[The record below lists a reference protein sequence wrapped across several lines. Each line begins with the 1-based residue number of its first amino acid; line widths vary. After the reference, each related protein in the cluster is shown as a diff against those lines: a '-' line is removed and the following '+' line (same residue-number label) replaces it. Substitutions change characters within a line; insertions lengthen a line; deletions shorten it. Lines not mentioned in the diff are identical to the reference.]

1 MSAEKSLAK
10 MHETALPMWKDY
22 KWPVE
27 AECADGT
34 ALDPMKAIVLHGK
47 VSPNGDLNW
56 KVPDGKWIIYRFG
69 VAPTGAKNNPANPGA
84 SGYETDKMSL
94 GHIASHFDAFIGK
107 MLDETPERYRKAIKY
122 AVMDSYEVGGQ
133 NFTDGFCE
141 KFSSSF
147 GYDPTV
153 FLPALLGMAV
163 SSRMDSDRF
172 LWDLRRFVADE
183 VAYSFVGGL
192 RKASSKRGLGVWLE
206 NYGHWGFPGE
216 FLQYGGQSDEVSGEF
231 WCEGELGTI
240 ENRAA
245 SSCAHT
251 YGKRLVWAESNTCV
265 FRPLQRGPMDLK
277 QRTDRFFTEGI
288 NATILHFYAHQPDDR
303 KPGVFEGFG
312 NEFHRNN
319 TWFEHLDVFTGY
331 LKRCGWMLRQGLNVA
346 DIAYFI
352 GEDAPCMTGAA
363 DPAPPPGR
371 QFDFINAEVLIETA
385 SVDEKGRIVLPHGT
399 AYEVLVLPKLET
411 MRPKMIECIERLVN
425 AGAFV
430 IGPKPKRSPSLAGQP
445 QSDAKVKEIADRLW
459 GADECKVESV
469 KCKVRKYGKGVIAS
483 DISLEE
489 ALKMRGSEPDAL
501 FNFSTGSIA
510 YAHRTMPNAE
520 IYFVSN
526 QSGEEMPSIDVSFR
540 VAGRTPEL
548 WDAATGIRRVADAW
562 REDGKR
568 SAVTLSLAKH
578 ESVFV
583 VFPKEEGNG
592 GRGTGNGFNPVNPVN
607 PVKDSLVPGP
617 WTVSFESDAL
627 HRGPKEPI
635 VMDKLID
642 LSTSPD
648 PAIKFYSGRITY
660 KTKFAV
666 PRSPLPVP
674 LFLSLGSVSV
684 TAKVRVNG
692 KYAGGVCFAPYRLDI
707 APFVKEGEN
716 ELEIEVCNL
725 WVNRLVGDEGL
736 ENRPTWAS
744 CKYWESPPPL
754 PKSGLI
760 GPVSILQPVRNSK
773 PSDDGGWR
781 VGDVNGAPGLLH
793 GGKPVAPIMFWQWEP
808 QESDVRD
815 MAKAGVELFTMFGS
829 RPHYEHPYWRK
840 NGSLDMLYQDKCIDR
855 LLEWSPEAA
864 FLPRLFATAPDWW
877 IAANPNEREGWHIGN
892 GCAGR
897 ESFASVRCR
906 EEVGPMYRRAVRHL
920 IDRYGDQMIGIH
932 VANGPWG
939 EHFLWDAAESLGMRY
954 ACGDTSEPMRQAF
967 VRYLRAKYHGDPVRL
982 RKAFGD
988 PAATFDGVAIPTK
1001 EERMSSVS
1009 GAWRDPA
1016 KHRRVIDYFECLHET
1031 TAEMLDYYCGIVKDE
1046 SGGRLSTLAFYGYVP
1061 DESWPHE
1068 CDHRAT
1074 AKMYRSKNLDMLSAP
1089 HTYHRRGLGQDGMQR
1104 QYLASAALHGKFF
1117 LDEGDDMTHLE
1128 MAKKNHDGRCV
1139 AHTMEDSLALLYREF
1154 GMNVTH
1160 GTGLWYMDLCGGN
1173 FRDPRLVDAVGRMKM
1188 WSEESLRHDRSHHSE
1203 VAVVSQPESAFYMA
1217 YRHKGDDVTE
1227 KLYRW
1232 QMGEFY
1238 RAGAPFD
1245 WYLADDLSA
1254 VAEGKAKVV
1263 AFLDCEYLSDAQYDT
1278 AMKLKAQGRR
1288 LVFFH
1293 APGYAGENA
1302 LSWDRVKRL
1311 TGGETFETPRYLR
1324 ADELREI
1331 YKSAGVHVYTD
1342 ADVVLSANSAWLM
1355 MHTRKEGDYEITLPR
1370 KARRIVEI
1378 TTEKTVAKN
1387 ADRFVWHLPK
1397 HATAVF
1403 LIGSNK
1409 ENTK

>member
-1 MSAEKSLAK
+1 MSRNPKITAFVATAFFFAGASSLSAGFSRGMPKATNENPLDTPYAELAETFGSPYGKVQTGCYWYWLCGNISSDGAAKDIEAMKRAGIDRAYIADIGKIDTLKRGPVDTFSPEWRDAFQTAFRRASELGVEIGLFNCPGWSMAGGPWVKPEQSMRRVVSSSLAVEGPREDVVLPPLDPVEHVRDLFAVAYPLPGGFGGRIARRDISIDGSAKPAAVELESETAFRAQSAELILASGEIAGMLLVEAEEDGAWRRLCETPFSRTFHAIGTGFAPFAPITFSFPATTARKFRMTVVPDKERKATFSQVALHGEPLVAMSAEKSLAK
-10 MHETALPMWKDY
+10 MHETPLPMWNDY
-22 KWPVE
+22 KWPAE

-34 ALDPMKAIVLHGK
+34 ALDPNKAVVLHGK
-47 VSPNGDLNW
+47 VSPNGGLEW
-56 KVPDGKWIIYRFG
+56 KVPGGKWIIYRFG

-133 NFTDGFCE
+133 NFTDGFAE
-141 KFSSSF
+141 KFKASF

-153 FLPALLGMAV
+153 YLPALFGMAV

-363 DPAPPPGR
+363 DPPPPPGR
-371 QFDFINAEVLIETA
+371 QFDYINAEVLIETA

-430 IGPKPKRSPSLAGQP
+430 IGPKPNRSPSLAGQP
-445 QSDAKVKEIADRLW
+445 QSDVKVKEIADRHW

-489 ALKMRGSEPDAL
+489 ALKMRGSEPDVIL
-501 FNFSTGSIA
+501 HSTLYTLHSSLA

-548 WDAATGIRRVADAW
+548 WDAATGARHVAEKW
-562 REDGKR
+562 YEENGRT
-568 SAVTLSLAKH
+568 AVTLSLAKH

-583 VFPKEEGNG
+583 VFPAESQCG
-592 GRGTGNGFNPVNPVN
+592 GA
-607 PVKDSLVPGP
+607 KAQSDSRCASGATREMNIAGP
-617 WTVSFESDAL
+617 WTVLFESDAL
-627 HRGPKEPI
+627 HRGPKEP
-635 VMDKLID
+635 VVLDNLID
-642 LSTSPD
+642 LSTSSD
-648 PAIKFYSGRITY
+648 PAVKFYSGRITY
-660 KTKFAV
+660 KTKFSL
-666 PRSPLPVP
+666 PRTASSIPSPSPIT
-674 LFLSLGSVSV
+674 LSIGNVAV
-684 TAKVRVNG
+684 TAKVEVNG

-707 APFVKEGEN
+707 APFAREGEN

-725 WVNRLVGDEGL
+725 WVNRLAGDEGL

-744 CKYWESPPPL
+744 CRYWGQPPPL
-754 PKSGLI
+754 PKSGLL
-760 GPVSILQPVRNSK
+760 GPVCIQ
-773 PSDDGGWR
+773 
-781 VGDVNGAPGLLH
+781 
-793 GGKPVAPIMFWQWEP
+793 M
-808 QESDVRD
+808 RD
-815 MAKAGVELFTMFGS
+815 
-829 RPHYEHPYWRK
+829 
-840 NGSLDMLYQDKCIDR
+840 
-855 LLEWSPEAA
+855 
-864 FLPRLFATAPDWW
+864 
-877 IAANPNEREGWHIGN
+877 
-892 GCAGR
+892 
-897 ESFASVRCR
+897 
-906 EEVGPMYRRAVRHL
+906 
-920 IDRYGDQMIGIH
+920 
-932 VANGPWG
+932 
-939 EHFLWDAAESLGMRY
+939 
-954 ACGDTSEPMRQAF
+954 
-967 VRYLRAKYHGDPVRL
+967 
-982 RKAFGD
+982 
-988 PAATFDGVAIPTK
+988 
-1001 EERMSSVS
+1001 
-1009 GAWRDPA
+1009 
-1016 KHRRVIDYFECLHET
+1016 
-1031 TAEMLDYYCGIVKDE
+1031 
-1046 SGGRLSTLAFYGYVP
+1046 
-1061 DESWPHE
+1061 
-1068 CDHRAT
+1068 
-1074 AKMYRSKNLDMLSAP
+1074 
-1089 HTYHRRGLGQDGMQR
+1089 
-1104 QYLASAALHGKFF
+1104 
-1117 LDEGDDMTHLE
+1117 
-1128 MAKKNHDGRCV
+1128 
-1139 AHTMEDSLALLYREF
+1139 
-1154 GMNVTH
+1154 
-1160 GTGLWYMDLCGGN
+1160 
-1173 FRDPRLVDAVGRMKM
+1173 
-1188 WSEESLRHDRSHHSE
+1188 
-1203 VAVVSQPESAFYMA
+1203 
-1217 YRHKGDDVTE
+1217 
-1227 KLYRW
+1227 
-1232 QMGEFY
+1232 
-1238 RAGAPFD
+1238 
-1245 WYLADDLSA
+1245 
-1254 VAEGKAKVV
+1254 
-1263 AFLDCEYLSDAQYDT
+1263 
-1278 AMKLKAQGRR
+1278 
-1288 LVFFH
+1288 
-1293 APGYAGENA
+1293 
-1302 LSWDRVKRL
+1302 
-1311 TGGETFETPRYLR
+1311 
-1324 ADELREI
+1324 
-1331 YKSAGVHVYTD
+1331 
-1342 ADVVLSANSAWLM
+1342 
-1355 MHTRKEGDYEITLPR
+1355 
-1370 KARRIVEI
+1370 
-1378 TTEKTVAKN
+1378 
-1387 ADRFVWHLPK
+1387 
-1397 HATAVF
+1397 
-1403 LIGSNK
+1403 
-1409 ENTK
+1409 